1 MNISIFGLGYVGC
14 VSLGCLAKM
23 GHNMIGV
30 DVSEHKNKLINS
42 GVPTIIE
49 KDIDQ
54 LIAAGHKKER
64 IRAIVRVTEAVLN
77 SELSFICVGTPN
89 DKNGHLNL
97 ENLKTVATEMGEAL
111 VQKKGFHTI
120 IIRSTII
127 PGTAEEIT
135 RLIANKSNKIPDT
148 DFCVL
153 VNPEFLR
160 EGSAVADYFNPS
172 VTVVGGSCQNGIDI
186 LMGIYKDLPGTKEIV
201 EVKVAESIKLVNN
214 SFHAL
219 KVAFA
224 NEVGNISKA
233 LGINTRQLI
242 EIFLLD
248 TKLNISPA
256 YLRPGFAFGGS
267 CLPKDLKA
275 LNLLAHDAYLNTPL
289 LNSIEKSNQQQID
302 RAVKLIEEKGIRHI
316 GFWGI
321 SFKEG
326 TDDLRNS
333 PVVQVI
339 EHLLGK
345 GYQIS
350 VFDEN
355 VNASALIG
363 ANKEYIEKV
372 LPHFSSFLV
381 NDLNELLEHVGLI
394 VVNKRGCEKN
404 YQEILSKS
412 SLCVIDLKDIPAL
425 SKHEYYEG
433 INW

>member
-23 GHNMIGV
+23 GHHLIGV
-30 DVSEHKNKLINS
+30 DINESKNSLINQ
-42 GVPTIIE
+42 GIPTIIE
-49 KDIDQ
+49 KDIEH
-54 LIAAGHKKER
+54 LIAAGHEKGQ
-64 IRAIVRVTEAVLN
+64 IRATSNSADAVLK
-77 SELSFICVGTPN
+77 SDMSFICVGTPN

-97 ENLKTVATEMGEAL
+97 KHIRTVAAEIGAGL
-111 VQKKGFHTI
+111 KQKGDFHVI
-120 IIRSTII
+120 VIRSTVM
-127 PGTAEEIT
+127 PGTTEEIT
-135 RLIANKSNKIPDT
+135 EIIADKSNKIPDT

-153 VNPEFLR
+153 GNPEFLR
-160 EGSAVADYFNPS
+160 EGTAVADFFNPS
-172 VTVVGGSCQNGIDI
+172 ITIIGGSCLKGIDI
-186 LMGIYKDLPGTKEIV
+186 LLELYRKLPGSKEIV
-201 EVKVAESIKLVNN
+201 ESKVAESIKLLNN

-275 LNLLAHDAYLNTPL
+275 LNLLAHDAYLDTPL

-333 PVVQVI
+333 PAVQVI
-339 EHLLGK
+339 ERLLGK

-372 LPHFSSFLV
+372 LPHFPTFLV
-381 NDLNELLEHVGLI
+381 KDLKELIGRVGLI
-394 VVNKRGCEKN
+394 VVNKRGSENN
-404 YQEILSKS
+404 YQDILSKS
-412 SLCVIDLKDIPAL
+412 SLCIIDLKDIPAL